1 MAFVPICHTV
11 LIRAGETGAALMP
24 ALRAIRPQTET
35 REALVAGVRACREA
49 GASALSFYNYGFMR
63 LETLGRIREALQ
75 TA

>member
-1 MAFVPICHTV
+1 MIGEQLREYRRLVP
-11 LIRAGETGAALMP
+11 EGAALMP

-63 LETLGRIREALQ
+63 LETLEWIREALEI
-75 TA
+75 A